1 MGNKQTVTTNEH
13 KAELEFFKQEN
24 GIRYYIVNKVAYKG
38 LYETFAKEKDKT
50 TILVGFKETTTPGL
64 WKFTEIKLD
73 IPDYLVHLYK
83 LYSLDGRYADI
94 VDENNEF
101 CDNLRK
107 KLSSILKVGEETLTL
122 S

>member
-50 TILVGFKETTTPGL
+50 TILVGFKETTT
-64 WKFTEIKLD
+64 LD